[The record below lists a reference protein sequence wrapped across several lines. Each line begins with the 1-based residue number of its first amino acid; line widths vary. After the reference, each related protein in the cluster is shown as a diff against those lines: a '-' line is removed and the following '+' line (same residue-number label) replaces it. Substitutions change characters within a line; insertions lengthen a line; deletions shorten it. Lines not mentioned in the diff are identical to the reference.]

1 MQLAGGVR
9 AQLAWRALE
18 PNATVGLAEATLL
31 PQTMAHCM
39 LTTRVRVGAGGS
51 KE

>member
-31 PQTMAHCM
+31 PQTMAHCI
-39 LTTRVRVGAGGS
+39 VRDAVD
-51 KE
+51 